1 LRNVYNQRI
10 ERKMKEKYLSKIDTF
25 RVIPNE
31 ITQQKERDILSLEVE
46 RFIGKNSTP
55 PLAVQGINNEHY

>member
-1 LRNVYNQRI
+1 
-10 ERKMKEKYLSKIDTF
+10 MKEKYLSKIDTF

-46 RFIGKNSTP
+46 RFIGKNSTL

>member
-1 LRNVYNQRI
+1 
-10 ERKMKEKYLSKIDTF
+10 MKEKYLSKIDTF